1 VSGEPVNDVFT
12 PISSVGEFGLIERI
26 NQRLGPPQS
35 PHVSLGIGDDAAVLI
50 PPEGERLLVTTD
62 LLIEHVHF
70 DRTYT
75 PFRHLGYKSISSNV
89 SDVAAM
95 GGRPHAATVG
105 LGIPNSVSVEMMDA
119 FVEGL
124 ADASARYGID
134 VVGGDISG
142 AHKLLVSITLLGS
155 ARDEDLV
162 YRDGASPGD
171 VLCVTGT
178 LGGSYA
184 GLRILQKNKE
194 RMLASGPEFRPD
206 LERHAFVIQ
215 RHLRPDARMDA
226 IAALRAAGVRPTAMI
241 DISDGLASEI
251 RHLCTRSGCSARIEA
266 SRIPVDDRTRAAAL
280 ELEESALD
288 YVLYGGEEY
297 ELLFTIRQDDL
308 DDLMELDLDVTAI
321 GTCSQ
326 GGKLPEIVTTSGDVQ
341 PLMAEGF
348 RHF

>member
-1 VSGEPVNDVFT
+1 
-12 PISSVGEFGLIERI
+12 
-26 NQRLGPPQS
+26 
-35 PHVSLGIGDDAAVLI
+35 
-50 PPEGERLLVTTD
+50 
-62 LLIEHVHF
+62 
-70 DRTYT
+70 
-75 PFRHLGYKSISSNV
+75 
-89 SDVAAM
+89 
-95 GGRPHAATVG
+95 
-105 LGIPNSVSVEMMDA
+105 
-119 FVEGL
+119 
-124 ADASARYGID
+124 
-134 VVGGDISG
+134 
-142 AHKLLVSITLLGS
+142 
-155 ARDEDLV
+155 
-162 YRDGASPGD
+162 
-171 VLCVTGT
+171 
-178 LGGSYA
+178 
-184 GLRILQKNKE
+184 
-194 RMLASGPEFRPD
+194 
-206 LERHAFVIQ
+206 
-215 RHLRPDARMDA
+215 
-226 IAALRAAGVRPTAMI
+226 MI